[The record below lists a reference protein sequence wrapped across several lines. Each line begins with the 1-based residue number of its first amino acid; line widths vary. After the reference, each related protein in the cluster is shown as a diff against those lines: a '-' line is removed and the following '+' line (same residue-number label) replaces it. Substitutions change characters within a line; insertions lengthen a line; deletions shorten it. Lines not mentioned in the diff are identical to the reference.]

1 MDTDVAPDNRKP
13 LAALSK
19 ISGRK
24 VGEKEAATEKIDEL
38 SKPVPIIFFRG
49 MRSATNMVVKRP
61 KTIPK
66 VEKEIAKLLSLAER
80 IKSLAKSGNRQEEVT
95 IDEEGNGKFTVSG
108 SKLAVWVVKI

>member
-19 ISGRK
+19 NQRKKGR
-24 VGEKEAATEKIDEL
+24 GEKEAATEKIDEL

-66 VEKEIAKLLSLAER
+66 VEKENSETAFAGRE
-80 IKSLAKSGNRQEEVT
+80 N
-95 IDEEGNGKFTVSG
+95 
-108 SKLAVWVVKI
+108 KIFG

>member
-80 IKSLAKSGNRQEEVT
+80 IKSLAKSGKIT
-95 IDEEGNGKFTVSG
+95 IAKIGKIIKIFPCISG
-108 SKLAVWVVKI
+108 DIG

>member
-1 MDTDVAPDNRKP
+1 MWLR
-13 LAALSK
+13 
-19 ISGRK
+19 I
-24 VGEKEAATEKIDEL
+24 TEKIDEL

-80 IKSLAKSGNRQEEVT
+80 IKSLAKSGNK
-95 IDEEGNGKFTVSG
+95 GWK
-108 SKLAVWVVKI
+108 

>member
-38 SKPVPIIFFRG
+38 SKPDHFFPGNAVGHEHGGKKTEDHSQSRKRNSETAFAGRENKIFG
-49 MRSATNMVVKRP
+49 
-61 KTIPK
+61 
-66 VEKEIAKLLSLAER
+66 
-80 IKSLAKSGNRQEEVT
+80 
-95 IDEEGNGKFTVSG
+95 
-108 SKLAVWVVKI
+108 

>member
-49 MRSATNMVVKRP
+49 MSATNMVVKRP

-80 IKSLAKSGNRQEEVT
+80 IKSLAKSGNK
-95 IDEEGNGKFTVSG
+95 GWK
-108 SKLAVWVVKI
+108 

>member
-38 SKPVPIIFFRG
+38 SKPVPIIFFPGNAVGHEHGGKKTEDHSQSR
-49 MRSATNMVVKRP
+49 KRNSETAFAGR
-61 KTIPK
+61 K
-66 VEKEIAKLLSLAER
+66 
-80 IKSLAKSGNRQEEVT
+80 N
-95 IDEEGNGKFTVSG
+95 
-108 SKLAVWVVKI
+108 KIFG

>member
-49 MRSATNMVVKRP
+49 MRSATNMVTRVRDKDCVKNRVKR
-61 KTIPK
+61 
-66 VEKEIAKLLSLAER
+66 AKIVR
-80 IKSLAKSGNRQEEVT
+80 
-95 IDEEGNGKFTVSG
+95 FT
-108 SKLAVWVVKI
+108 LC

>member
-49 MRSATNMVVKRP
+49 MRSATNMVGKRP

-80 IKSLAKSGNRQEEVT
+80 IKSLAKSGNK
-95 IDEEGNGKFTVSG
+95 GWK
-108 SKLAVWVVKI
+108 